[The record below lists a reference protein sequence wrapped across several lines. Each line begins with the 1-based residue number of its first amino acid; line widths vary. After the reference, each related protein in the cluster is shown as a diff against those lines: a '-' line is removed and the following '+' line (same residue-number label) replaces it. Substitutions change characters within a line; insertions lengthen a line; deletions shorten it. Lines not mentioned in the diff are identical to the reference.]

1 MNKFIEA
8 IRGKF
13 DILNEMKLLN
23 SLPEKKI
30 AILDNIIAE

>member
-1 MNKFIEA
+1 MSKFIEA

-30 AILDNIIAE
+30 VILDNIIAE

>member
-1 MNKFIEA
+1 MSKFIEA
-8 IRGKF
+8 IGKF

>member
-1 MNKFIEA
+1 MSKFIEA

>member
-1 MNKFIEA
+1 MNKMVEG
-8 IRGKF
+8 IRDKF
-13 DILNEMKLLN
+13 DVLNEMKLLN

>member
-1 MNKFIEA
+1 MSKFIEA

-23 SLPEKKI
+23 SLPDKKI